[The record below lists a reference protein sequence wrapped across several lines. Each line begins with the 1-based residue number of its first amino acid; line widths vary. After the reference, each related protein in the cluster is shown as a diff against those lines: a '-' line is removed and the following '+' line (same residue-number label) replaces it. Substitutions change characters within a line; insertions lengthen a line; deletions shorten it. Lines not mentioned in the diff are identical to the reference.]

1 LGDIFN
7 EVDEDVRRDQ
17 IIRLWRRYGKYFV
30 ALLALVIVGTGTNV
44 AWNHFKTQ
52 RMMAD
57 GSRFAAAMG
66 LAQIGQYEQAVRS
79 FSDLAAESGV
89 GYSQLAQLQK
99 AAALIALDNYAE
111 AISIYDDLA
120 ALSSTDIIVADLATI
135 LAGLHRIDNGR
146 EDEAAITLLKISESN
161 GPWRHVAREMRA
173 MAVLK
178 SGDKKS
184 SHEILTSLVE
194 DPTSPS
200 GVRSRAIEVLGTL
213 NSSAN

>member
-1 LGDIFN
+1 MGDIFN

-17 IIRLWRRYGKYFV
+17 IVQLWRRYGKYFV

-57 GSRFAAAMG
+57 GGRFAAAMG
-66 LAQIGQYEQAVRS
+66 LAQIEQYEQAARG
-79 FSDLAAESGV
+79 FTDIAADYGV

-99 AAALIALDNYAE
+99 ASALVAVGNYTQ
-111 AISIYDDLA
+111 AISVYDDLA
-120 ALSSTDIIVADLATI
+120 ALSSTDTIVADLATI
-135 LAGLHRIDNGR
+135 LAGLHRIDSGR

-184 SHEILTSLVE
+184 GHKMLKSLVD

-200 GVRSRAIEVLGTL
+200 GVRSRAVEVLGKL
-213 NSSAN
+213 HSRPN